1 MMYHRVLLLGM
12 LSMYAE
18 KQLRIEMVILP
29 VGNINLEEWTHIL
42 ENNEDPNMSKLP
54 KLKSKG

>member
-12 LSMYAE
+12 LSMNAE